1 MGSARACRSCSNKN
15 NKFFELTLR
24 DKIAILEAFLIGSFF
39 FIIPI
44 HTSAQQSN
52 NTPYLII
59 LGTVQDGGS
68 PHLACNKNCCKALT
82 VFQKEARKVTALAV
96 IEPKSN
102 FNILFEATPDII
114 AQWKILPSA
123 PKAIFLTHA
132 HMGHYSGLLQ
142 LGREALSAKNIP
154 VYVMPRMA
162 DFLKENGPWSQ
173 LIGLENI
180 KLFQVVANESV
191 NFKSEIIITPILV
204 PHRDEFSETV
214 GYRIQ
219 GPNKTVLFIPD
230 IDKWSKWNENL
241 KAILETVDYAFL
253 DATFFD
259 QEEINYRP
267 LEEIPHPLVKETIAY
282 LDPVSQELKNK
293 VYFIHMNHTNPL
305 LDPKSKATQWVLSQG
320 FHVAR
325 KGQQFRL

>member
-1 MGSARACRSCSNKN
+1 MGSTRSCRSYSNKN
-15 NKFFELTLR
+15 NKFFKLILR
-24 DKIAILEAFLIGSFF
+24 DKTAILKFLLIGGFF
-39 FIIPI
+39 YIIPLDTI
-44 HTSAQQSN
+44 AQQSN
-52 NTPYLII
+52 DAPYVIV

-68 PHLACNKNCCKALT
+68 PHLSCNKNCCEALT
-82 VFQKEARKVTALAV
+82 VFQKEARKVTALGV
-96 IEPKSN
+96 VEPKSN
-102 FNILFEATPDII
+102 FNILFEATPNII
-114 AQWKILPSA
+114 SQWKMLPSA

-132 HMGHYSGLLQ
+132 HMGHYAGLLQ
-142 LGREALSAKNIP
+142 LGREALGAKNIP
-154 VYVMPRMA
+154 VHVMPRMA
-162 DFLKENGPWSQ
+162 NFLKENGPWSQ
-173 LIGLENI
+173 LISLANI
-180 KLFQVVANESV
+180 KLFPIVANEST
-191 NFKSEIIITPILV
+191 NFKGEIIITPLLV

-230 IDKWSKWNENL
+230 IDKWSKWSENL

-267 LEEIPHPLVKETIAY
+267 LEEIPHPLVKETVAY
-282 LDPVSQELKNK
+282 LNPVSQELKNK

-305 LDPKSKATQWVLSQG
+305 LDPKSKATQWLLSQG

-325 KGQQFRL
+325 KGQQFKL

>member
-1 MGSARACRSCSNKN
+1 MI
-15 NKFFELTLR
+15 LR
-24 DKIAILEAFLIGSFF
+24 DKTAILKFLLIGGFF
-39 FIIPI
+39 YIIPI

-52 NTPYLII
+52 NTPYLIV

-68 PHLACNKNCCKALT
+68 PHLGCNKNCCEALT
-82 VFQKEARKVTALAV
+82 VFQKEARKVTSIAV
-96 IEPKSN
+96 IEPKNN

-114 AQWKILPSA
+114 PQWKMLPSA

-132 HMGHYSGLLQ
+132 HMGHYTGLLQ
-142 LGREALSAKNIP
+142 LGREALGAKNIP
-154 VYVMPRMA
+154 VHVMPRMA
-162 DFLKENGPWSQ
+162 GFLNDNGPWNQ
-173 LIGLENI
+173 LISLGNI
-180 KLFQVVANESV
+180 KLFPMVENQSIYFTN
-191 NFKSEIIITPILV
+191 EIIITPLIV

-230 IDKWSKWNENL
+230 IDKWSKWSENL
-241 KAILETVDYAFL
+241 KAILESVDYAFL

-259 QEEINYRP
+259 PEEINYRP

-282 LDPVSQELKNK
+282 LDSVSQELKNK

>member
-1 MGSARACRSCSNKN
+1 MGSARSCRSYSNKN
-15 NKFFELTLR
+15 NKFFKLILR
-24 DKIAILEAFLIGSFF
+24 DKTAILKFLLIGGFF
-39 FIIPI
+39 YIIPI

-52 NTPYLII
+52 NTPYLIV

-68 PHLACNKNCCKALT
+68 PHLGCNKNCCEALT
-82 VFQKEARKVTALAV
+82 VFQKEARKVTSIAV
-96 IEPKSN
+96 IEPKNN

-114 AQWKILPSA
+114 PQWKMLPSA

-132 HMGHYSGLLQ
+132 HMGHYTGLLQ

-154 VYVMPRMA
+154 VHVMSRMA
-162 DFLKENGPWSQ
+162 GFLNDNGPWNQ
-173 LIGLENI
+173 LISLGNI
-180 KLFQVVANESV
+180 KLFPMVENQSIYFTN
-191 NFKSEIIITPILV
+191 EIIITPLIV

-230 IDKWSKWNENL
+230 IDKWSKWSENL

-267 LEEIPHPLVKETIAY
+267 LKEIPHPLVKETVAHLY
-282 LDPVSQELKNK
+282 PVSQELKNK

-305 LDPKSKATQWVLSQG
+305 LDPKSKATQWLLSQG

-325 KGQQFRL
+325 KGQQFKL

>member
-1 MGSARACRSCSNKN
+1 MI
-15 NKFFELTLR
+15 LR
-24 DKIAILEAFLIGSFF
+24 DKIGRLEAFLIGGFF

-44 HTSAQQSN
+44 HTSAQKSN
-52 NTPYLII
+52 NTPYLIV

-68 PHLACNKNCCKALT
+68 PHLGCNKNCCKALT
-82 VFQKEARKVTALAV
+82 VSQREARKVTALAV
-96 IEPKSN
+96 VEPKSN

-114 AQWKILPSA
+114 PQWKMLPSA

-132 HMGHYSGLLQ
+132 HMGHYTGLLQ
-142 LGREALSAKNIP
+142 LGREALGAKNIP
-154 VYVMPRMA
+154 VHVMPRMA
-162 DFLKENGPWSQ
+162 NFLKENGPWSQ
-173 LIGLENI
+173 LISLENI
-180 KLFQVVANESV
+180 KLFPMAHNESV
-191 NFKSEIIITPILV
+191 NFTSEIIITPLIV

-241 KAILETVDYAFL
+241 KAILESVDYAFL

-259 QEEINYRP
+259 PEEINYRP

>member
-1 MGSARACRSCSNKN
+1 MGSARSCRSYSNKN
-15 NKFFELTLR
+15 NKFFKLILR
-24 DKIAILEAFLIGSFF
+24 DKTAILKFLLIGGFF
-39 FIIPI
+39 YIIPI

-52 NTPYLII
+52 NTPYLIV

-68 PHLACNKNCCKALT
+68 PHLGCNKNCCEALT
-82 VFQKEARKVTALAV
+82 VFQKEARKVTSIAV
-96 IEPKSN
+96 IEPKNN

-114 AQWKILPSA
+114 PQWKMLPSA

-132 HMGHYSGLLQ
+132 HMGHYTGLLQ

-154 VYVMPRMA
+154 VHVMPRMA
-162 DFLKENGPWSQ
+162 GFLNDNGPWNQ
-173 LIGLENI
+173 LISLGNI
-180 KLFQVVANESV
+180 KLFPMVENQSIYFTN
-191 NFKSEIIITPILV
+191 EIIITPLIV

-230 IDKWSKWNENL
+230 IDKWSKWSENL
-241 KAILETVDYAFL
+241 KAILESVDYAFL

-259 QEEINYRP
+259 PEEINYRP

>member
-1 MGSARACRSCSNKN
+1 M
-15 NKFFELTLR
+15 
-24 DKIAILEAFLIGSFF
+24 
-39 FIIPI
+39 
-44 HTSAQQSN
+44 
-52 NTPYLII
+52 
-59 LGTVQDGGS
+59 
-68 PHLACNKNCCKALT
+68 
-82 VFQKEARKVTALAV
+82 

-132 HMGHYSGLLQ
+132 HMGHYTGLLQ
-142 LGREALSAKNIP
+142 LGREALGAKNIP
-154 VYVMPRMA
+154 VHVMPKMA

-267 LEEIPHPLVKETIAY
+267 IEEIPHPLVKETIAY

>member
-1 MGSARACRSCSNKN
+1 MI
-15 NKFFELTLR
+15 LR
-24 DKIAILEAFLIGSFF
+24 DKTAILKFLLIGGFF
-39 FIIPI
+39 YIIPLDTI
-44 HTSAQQSN
+44 AQQSN
-52 NTPYLII
+52 DAPYVIV

-68 PHLACNKNCCKALT
+68 PHLGCNKNCCEALT
-82 VFQKEARKVTALAV
+82 VFQKEARKVTSIAV
-96 IEPKSN
+96 IEPKNN

-114 AQWKILPSA
+114 PQWKMLPSA

-132 HMGHYSGLLQ
+132 HMGHYTGLLQ
-142 LGREALSAKNIP
+142 LGREALGAKNIP
-154 VYVMPRMA
+154 VHVMPRMA
-162 DFLKENGPWSQ
+162 NFLKENGPWSQ
-173 LIGLENI
+173 LISLENI
-180 KLFQVVANESV
+180 KLFPMAHNESV
-191 NFKSEIIITPILV
+191 NFTSEIIITPLLV

-230 IDKWSKWNENL
+230 IDKWSKWSENL
-241 KAILETVDYAFL
+241 KAILKTVDYAFL

-267 LEEIPHPLVKETIAY
+267 LEEIPHPLVKETVAY
-282 LDPVSQELKNK
+282 LYPVSQELKNK

-325 KGQQFRL
+325 KGQQFIL

>member
-142 LGREALSAKNIP
+142 LGREALNTKNIP
-154 VYVMPRMA
+154 VHVMPRMA
-162 DFLKENGPWSQ
+162 YFLKENGPWSQ

-267 LEEIPHPLVKETIAY
+267 LEEIPHPLVKETTAY